1 VATRETSAPSLGSA
15 NNNAL
20 LKGPNEAAPQV
31 NANGKNLDDRKM
43 PNNHLP
49 TLNIHSANPSDRA
62 M

>member
-1 VATRETSAPSLGSA
+1 VATREATGPSLGNA
-15 NNNAL
+15 NNAAL

-31 NANGKNLDDRKM
+31 NANGKNLDDRTT
-43 PNNHLP
+43 PNSHLP